1 MEKNKVLVLA
11 GTLAVSGAML
21 LHSDVVNAAST
32 TGSATVTTTAAS
44 SLQNGS
50 YTATANFHKSGTS
63 EDSRMSTML
72 VNQADIVIKDGNAT
86 IQLSFTEA
94 DTAKMV
100 AGWAFDGVAAEID
113 GAKVTVTVPVAD
125 LNKVITS
132 EISIQ
137 AGTFSEKQPV
147 DLQLT
152 DLKFVARDPE
162 EVAAEEKAKAD
173 AAAKAK
179 ADAVKAAAAE
189 KGKQEAAAKALAEA
203 AAKAKAEQEA
213 AKKSQNGTYTATA
226 KLYKSGTTDDSM
238 MSSMVL
244 PTANVVIKNGQAIIT
259 LQFKDL
265 NTSDMVKSWVI
276 DGVTAVKKGNNF
288 NVVLPV
294 SDLNKTLDSTIH
306 VETMIGPMPFTE
318 TQPVDINVTDLKFVA
333 RDPEEVAA
341 EEKAKAEAD
350 AKAKADAV
358 KAAAAEK
365 AKQAAKDKA
374 AAEAAAKAK
383 AEQEAAKKSQNGTY
397 TATAK
402 LYKSGTTND
411 SMMSSMVSPTAYIVI
426 KDGQAI
432 ITMAFKDMATINMVK
447 TWVIDGVSA
456 VKSGQ
461 SFVVVL
467 PTSELGKTLK
477 STIHVETMIGTMPF
491 TETQPVD
498 LKLSDFKRIP
508 SWSMP
513 DNPSNLPNN
522 YVSSDQT
529 IGNDVPLTSQ
539 LSSTSKLPNTATN
552 ETTTAAPLLAAL
564 VSGVLALGIWFKK
577 VLR

>member
-32 TGSATVTTTAAS
+32 TGSATVATTAAS
-44 SLQNGS
+44 NLQNGS

-72 VNQADIVIKDGNAT
+72 VKQANIVIKNGNAT
-86 IQLSFTEA
+86 IQLSFTDA
-94 DTAKMV
+94 ATAKMV
-100 AGWAFDGVAAEID
+100 TAWTFDGMAAVID
-113 GAKVTVTVPVAD
+113 GAKVTVTVPVAN

-147 DLQLT
+147 DLQLI

-162 EVAAEEKAKAD
+162 EVAAEEKAKVEAD
-173 AAAKAK
+173 AKAK
-179 ADAVKAAAAE
+179 ADAAKAAAE
-189 KGKQEAAAKALAEA
+189 KAKQAAA
-203 AAKAKAEQEA
+203 AKAEQEA
-213 AKKSQNGTYTATA
+213 AKNLQNGTYTATA

-265 NTSDMVKSWVI
+265 NTSDMVKSWII
-276 DGVTAVKKGNNF
+276 DGVTAVKKDNNF

-333 RDPEEVAA
+333 RDSEEVAA
-341 EEKAKAEAD
+341 EEKAKADAD
-350 AKAKADAV
+350 AEAKAKADEAKV
-358 KAAAAEK
+358 AAEK
-365 AKQAAKDKA
+365 AKQAAKAKA
-374 AAEAAAKAK
+374 AAEVAAKAK
-383 AEQEAAKKSQNGTY
+383 AEQEATKNSQNGTY

-411 SMMSSMVSPTAYIVI
+411 SMMASMVSPTAYIVI
-426 KDGQAI
+426 KDGQTT
-432 ITMAFKDMATINMVK
+432 ITLTFKDMATISMVK

-456 VKSGQ
+456 VKKGQ

-477 STIHVETMIGTMPF
+477 STIHVETMIGMMPF

-498 LKLSDFKRIP
+498 LKLSNFKRIRLG
-508 SWSMP
+508 SMP
-513 DNPSNLPNN
+513 DNPSNLSND
-522 YVSSDQT
+522 YVSPNQN
-529 IGNDVPLTSQ
+529 IGHDVPLTAQ
-539 LSSTSKLPNTATN
+539 LSSSSKLPNTATN
-552 ETTTAAPLLAAL
+552 ETTTAPLVAAL
-564 VSGVLALGIWFKK
+564 VSAVLALGIWFKK